1 MFFLEKIPWGP
12 PSKNKSVGV
21 ESIVAGLGTR
31 TSSFCGIRMSQEE
44 TPQLSGFFRSRVT
57 ALSLNDPI
65 QNFQL
70 VDSQAEEVLAEREQ
84 GPAQIVRGSYK
95 PRSFQMSVIY
105 QQPQTICA
113 MSHGGSL

>member
-1 MFFLEKIPWGP
+1 MFFVEKIPWGP

-84 GPAQIVRGSYK
+84 GPTQIVRVLQAKIFADSV
-95 PRSFQMSVIY
+95 MS
-105 QQPQTICA
+105 QRPQTICV
-113 MSHGGSL
+113 MSHGGNL